1 MVKYKN
7 TERKVDLYDIGN
19 GLTLMNIIWKNGEG
33 KMMSIGT
40 YIGAERNG
48 FSCVGHTE
56 GLDEP
61 GVLFNYS
68 RYVKMIEA
76 NMSYYM
82 DAFFT
87 NIK

>member
-1 MVKYKN
+1 MIKYKN

-33 KMMSIGT
+33 KMMSIDT

-48 FSCVGHTE
+48 FACVGHTE

-68 RYVKMIEA
+68 GYVKMIEA
-76 NMSYYM
+76 NMPYYM